1 MYLLYVAPGTAA
13 MAPHAV
19 LEELGVPYEAIG
31 VDIAAGQH
39 LGQAYRKLNPNGR
52 VPTLVDGDFAMFEAA
67 AISLW
72 LAEKHSAAGLMPAP
86 GTHERARTLQWLT
99 HLTNTVQEAFIEF
112 YHPDWYVEGAEA
124 ETTFKIGAERRLE
137 ELWSRMDAGLAANG
151 PYLSGPSFTVADIYL
166 HMLNRWSRNC
176 NRPAWTWPN
185 IKRTVDLVRVRPA
198 VQRMMAKQGIAEPY

>member
-1 MYLLYVAPGTAA
+1 MYKIYVASGTAA
-13 MAPHAV
+13 MAPQAV
-19 LEELGVPYEAIG
+19 LEEIGVAYEAIPI
-31 VDIAAGQH
+31 DIGAKQH
-39 LGQAYRKLNPNGR
+39 LADEYRRLNPNGR

-72 LAEKHSAAGLMPAP
+72 LAERHSAAGLMPAP

-112 YHPDWYVEGAEA
+112 YHPDWYVEGGEA
-124 ETTFKIGAERRLE
+124 ETAFKISAEQRLG
-137 ELWSRMDAGLAANG
+137 ELWSRLDAGLAANG
-151 PYLSGPSFTVADIYL
+151 PYLSGASFSVADIYL

-185 IKRTVDLVRVRPA
+185 IRRNVDLVRARPA
-198 VQRMMAKQGIAEPY
+198 VQRMMAKQGIAEPC